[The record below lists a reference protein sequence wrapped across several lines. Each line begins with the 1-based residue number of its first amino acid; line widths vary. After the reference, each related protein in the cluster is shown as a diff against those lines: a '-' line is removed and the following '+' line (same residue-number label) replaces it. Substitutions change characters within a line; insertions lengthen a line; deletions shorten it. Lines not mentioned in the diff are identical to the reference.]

1 MLSGLRPGLTTRL
14 VLAFGLVVAVGGSTA
29 WLVVGA
35 IGPAAF
41 DAHLARAGLSPTSEV
56 VTHARKAFAAASG
69 SSLTIALLAS
79 FVASLGVSVFVARR
93 IGLSLTRLS
102 QAAARVAKGER
113 MEPLPSTGAGRE
125 FDALARDF
133 TTMANQLAAAEEL
146 RRRLISDVAHELRT
160 PVATLSGYLEGIE
173 DGVRVAD
180 PSTVAVLR
188 SATARLARLAEDLTD
203 VTSAEAGPRSLRVTK
218 VNIWVVIEAARAAA
232 APAFAEKGVELIAR
246 AENDLWIDADP
257 ERLGQ
262 VLGNLLNNA
271 VRHTSPGGRVA
282 MTARSARIDAV
293 IDVADDG
300 DGIEPIHLSHVFD
313 RFYRCDNARD
323 RDHGGSGIGLAIVRG
338 LVAAHGG
345 TVEAQS
351 EGLGAGAL
359 FRVVLP
365 LRVGSST
372 GANS

>member
-1 MLSGLRPGLTTRL
+1 MSARDGLRLGLTTRL
-14 VLAFGLVVAVGGSTA
+14 IVAFALVIAVGGSTA

-41 DAHLARAGLSPTSEV
+41 DAHLARAGLSPTSEAV
-56 VTHARKAFAAASG
+56 KHARKAFADASG

-79 FVASLGVSVFVARR
+79 LVASLGISVFVARR

-113 MEPLPSTGAGRE
+113 LEPLTSTGAGRE

-173 DGVRVAD
+173 DGVREAD

-188 SATARLARLAEDLTD
+188 GATARLARLAEDLTD
-203 VTSAEAGPRSLRVTK
+203 VTSAEAGPRSLRVTR
-218 VNIWVVIEAARAAA
+218 VDTSVAIEAARAGA
-232 APAFAEKGVELIAR
+232 APAFSDKGVALVAR
-246 AENDLWIDADP
+246 ADHDLWIDADP

-262 VLGNLLNNA
+262 VLANLLNNA
-271 VRHTSPGGRVA
+271 LRHTAPGGHVTMTSRSTRVG
-282 MTARSARIDAV
+282 AV

-300 DGIEPIHLSHVFD
+300 DGIDPIHLSHVFD

-345 TVEAQS
+345 TVEAKS
-351 EGLGAGAL
+351 KGVGSGAL

-365 LRVGSST
+365 LRSHP
-372 GANS
+372 